1 MKLNDIKP
9 ARGAVRKRKR
19 IGRGPGS
26 GHGGTATKGHKGH
39 QARAGG
45 GKAKAFEGGQMSL
58 TRRIPKFGFTNPFRV
73 TYRAVNVGML
83 DKIFDHGATVDIEA
97 LIEHGV
103 LSKRSDRIKLLASGD
118 LKKKLDI
125 RVDAASQAARQK
137 VEAAGGSVQLV
148 SARSASAAGSSVDR

>member
-26 GHGGTATKGHKGH
+26 GHGGTATKGHKGQ
-39 QARAGG
+39 QARAGRS
-45 GKAKAFEGGQMSL
+45 KRKAFEGGQMQL
-58 TRRIPKFGFTNPFRV
+58 TRRIPKFGFKNPFRV
-73 TYRAVNVGML
+73 TYRAINVGML

-103 LSKRSDRIKLLASGD
+103 LSKRSERIKLLATGE
-118 LKKKLDI
+118 LTKKLDV

-137 VEAAGGSVQLV
+137 VEGAGGSVQLV
-148 SARSASAAGSSVDR
+148 ATRSAAAAVSSAGR